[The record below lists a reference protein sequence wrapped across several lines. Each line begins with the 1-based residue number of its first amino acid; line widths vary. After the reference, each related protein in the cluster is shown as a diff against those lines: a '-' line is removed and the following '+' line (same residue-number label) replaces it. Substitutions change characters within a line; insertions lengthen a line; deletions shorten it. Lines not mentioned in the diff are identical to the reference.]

1 MELFIGAVNSGRSTK
16 LIKKMVQQSNL
27 HGGRS
32 LLLTNELP
40 PQHVI
45 NNMSELELDQF
56 QIMNVSFADFLQ
68 QIKVSN
74 ISSAINSNVK
84 RIGLD
89 FPGEDVIEFAYI
101 LETLG
106 YEVCATAQ
114 IHRRTAEQTDLE
126 QYLNS
131 K

>member
-40 PQHVI
+40 PQNVI
-45 NNMSELELDQF
+45 NSMTELELDQF
-56 QIMNVSFADFLQ
+56 QVMNVTFANFLQ
-68 QIKVSN
+68 QIKISD
-74 ISSAINSNVK
+74 ISSAIESNVK

-89 FPGEDVIEFAYI
+89 FPGESVIEFAYI
-101 LETLG
+101 LENLG
-106 YEVCATAQ
+106 YEVYATAQ
-114 IHRRTAEQTDLE
+114 IHRRTAEKTDLE
-126 QYLNS
+126 KYLNS